1 MTATGM
7 ILRAGW
13 RGRWRAWLALALLLG
28 VFAGAVTGV
37 AAGARRTDAAY
48 PSLVRW
54 SRTPDVLLFSSPGRS
69 SATFAN
75 LAPRQLIGLPQVA
88 EGAGLTGYTV
98 ASPADYDLIAP
109 QDQQV
114 PGAMWHRKLLAGRL
128 PRPGRADEADVSF
141 TGAQQHH
148 LAVGDWIRLVLSAQP
163 GHSPVTVRLH
173 VVGIDAAPSEFPP
186 QFGAGVNVV
195 WATPA
200 FYRQHEH
207 QPLVMFIGAALRL
220 HDGTAGTPAVQHA
233 ASQLAH
239 GRLTLAFPIASQSIN
254 TQRSIH
260 LQAVALWLLAGLLA
274 VTGLLI
280 ARQLLVRLVAAEA
293 GPNGSLR
300 ALGVT
305 RTQLMGAGL
314 GRATL
319 IGVVAGAT
327 AVALAVA
334 LSPVFP
340 VGLARIADPYPGL
353 DADFPAL
360 TAGAFAALL
369 LVVATAAGPT
379 WRSTRRRAGQ
389 AQAPLGDRRSG
400 VTRVTAGLR
409 PVSGAV
415 GVRLALQR
423 GAGRTALPVSS
434 TLAGAALGIA
444 ALTAA
449 LVFAA
454 SLTYL
459 AATPRLYGTTW
470 NASVSSL
477 SNLSGVG
484 VSGAVRAISSD
495 PDVSAFSE
503 GYAGVP
509 LLINGT
515 EADGIAMKAVRGQ
528 PITTPLM
535 AGRLPAG
542 SGEIVLGAQSMR
554 SAGTAL
560 GGTVRVSLGN
570 GPVARL
576 RVVGVAVFPS
586 LDDTLTLG
594 KGADLTI
601 GALGRLVPRSA
612 QLPPFDH
619 VFLRFRPGADPAAFS
634 TLARRVTTAGPF
646 AMDGPPSP
654 TEVIDFGQVQN
665 LPLILGGS
673 FGVLAL
679 LTITHLL
686 ITSVRRRRRDIAVL
700 RAVGFSQRQVR
711 AAVAWQSATLMAV
724 SLVVGV
730 PAGLIAGRQI
740 WLLLTRQLGVLP
752 AVAMPA
758 LALAVLVVAA
768 VPVAVAIAAWPGEAA
783 ARISPALA
791 LRAE

>member
-1 MTATGM
+1 MTVTGM
-7 ILRAGW
+7 ILRAGL
-13 RGRWRAWLALALLLG
+13 RRRWRAWLALALLLG
-28 VFAGAVTGV
+28 LFAGAVTAV

-54 SRTPDVLLFSSPGRS
+54 SRTPDVLLFSSSGRAS
-69 SATFAN
+69 RTFAN

-88 EGAGLTGYTV
+88 EGAAITGYTV
-98 ASPADYDLIAP
+98 ASPADYNLIAP
-109 QDQQV
+109 DDQRV
-114 PGAMWHRKLLAGRL
+114 PGVMWHRKLLAGRL
-128 PRPGRADEADVSF
+128 PRPSRADEADVSF

-148 LAVGDWIRLVLSAQP
+148 LAVGDWIRLGLSARTGP
-163 GHSPVTVRLH
+163 PVTVRLH

-186 QFGAGVNVV
+186 QFGAGINAV

-200 FYRQHEH
+200 FYQLHGH
-207 QPLVMFIGAALRL
+207 QPLVLFIGAALRL
-220 HDGTAGTPAVQHA
+220 RPGSGGVPAVQRA

-274 VTGLLI
+274 LTGLLI
-280 ARQLLVRLVAAEA
+280 ASQLLARLVAAEA

-300 ALGVT
+300 AIGVT
-305 RTQLMGAGL
+305 RAQLMAAGL
-314 GRATL
+314 GRAAL
-319 IGVVAGAT
+319 IGAMAGAV
-327 AVALAVA
+327 AVVLAAA

-340 VGLARIADPYPGL
+340 VGLARVADPYPGL

-360 TAGAFAALL
+360 TAGALGTLL
-369 LVVATAAGPT
+369 LVVAAAAGPT
-379 WRSTRRRAGQ
+379 WRSTGRRAGPVP
-389 AQAPLGDRRSG
+389 APAGGRPSG
-400 VTRVTAGLR
+400 VARVTAGLR

-434 TLAGAALGIA
+434 TLAGAALGVA
-444 ALTAA
+444 ALTAG

-477 SNLSGVG
+477 SNLGGVG
-484 VSGAVRAISSD
+484 VSRALPVISSD
-495 PDVSAFSE
+495 PNVSAISE

-509 LLINGT
+509 LLVNGIPVG
-515 EADGIAMKAVRGQ
+515 AIAMKAARGQ
-528 PITTPLM
+528 PITTPLL
-535 AGRLPAG
+535 AGRLPDQP
-542 SGEIVLGAQSMR
+542 GEIVLGAQTLR
-554 SAGTAL
+554 SAGAAL

-586 LDDTLTLG
+586 LDDALTLG
-594 KGADLTI
+594 KGADVTI
-601 GALGRLVPRSA
+601 GALDRLIPRSA
-612 QLPPFDH
+612 QLPPYDH
-619 VFLRFRPGADPAAFS
+619 VFLRFRPGSGAAVFS
-634 TLARRVTTAGPF
+634 TLARRVTTAGPY

-654 TEVIDFGQVQN
+654 AEVINFGQVQN

-673 FGVLAL
+673 FGVLAM

-724 SLVVGV
+724 SLAVGL

-740 WLLLTRQLGVLP
+740 WLLLTHQLGVLP
-752 AVAMPA
+752 AIDFPAAA
-758 LALAVLVVAA
+758 LAILVAAA
-768 VPVAVAIAAWPGEAA
+768 VPLAVAIAAWPGEAA

>member
-13 RGRWRAWLALALLLG
+13 RGRWRAWVALALLIG
-28 VFAGAVTGV
+28 AFAGAVTAV

-48 PSLVRW
+48 PRLVRW
-54 SRTPDVLLFSSPGRS
+54 SRTPDVLLFSSSGHKSR
-69 SATFAN
+69 TFAS
-75 LAPRQLIGLPQVA
+75 LQPGQLIGLPQVA
-88 EGAGLTGYTV
+88 EGAAMTGYTV

-109 QDQQV
+109 RDQQV
-114 PGAMWHRKLLAGRL
+114 PGVMWHRKLLAGRL

-141 TGAQQHH
+141 TGAQRHH
-148 LAVGDWIRLVLSAQP
+148 LAVGDWIRLALSTQDGP
-163 GHSPVTVRLH
+163 PVTVRLH

-186 QFGAGVNVV
+186 QFGSGVDIV

-200 FYRQHEH
+200 FWRMHRQ

-220 HDGTAGTPAVQHA
+220 RAGTGGVTAVQHA
-233 ASQLAH
+233 ASRLAH

-260 LQAVALWLLAGLLA
+260 LQAVALWLLAALLA
-274 VTGLLI
+274 ITGLLI
-280 ARQLLVRLVAAEA
+280 ARQLLARLVAAES
-293 GPNGSLR
+293 GPNDSLR
-300 ALGVT
+300 ALGLT
-305 RTQLMGAGL
+305 RTQLLAAGL
-314 GRATL
+314 GRAGL
-319 IGVVAGAT
+319 IGAVAGGS
-327 AVALAVA
+327 AVVLGVA
-334 LSPVFP
+334 LSPLFP
-340 VGLARIADPYPGL
+340 VGLAGVAEPYPGL

-360 TAGAFAALL
+360 TAGALGTLL
-369 LVVATAAGPT
+369 LVVVAAAGPT
-379 WRSTRRRAGQ
+379 WRSTGRRAGPSL
-389 AQAPLGDRRSG
+389 ALAGDRPSG

-484 VSGAVRAISSD
+484 VSGAVRTISSD
-495 PDVSAFSE
+495 MDVSAFSE

-515 EADGIAMKAVRGQ
+515 QADGIAMKAVRGQ
-528 PITTPLM
+528 PITTPLL
-535 AGRLPAG
+535 AGRLPAS

-594 KGADLTI
+594 KGAGLTI

-619 VFLRFRPGADPAAFS
+619 VFLRFRPGAGAAAYG

-654 TEVIDFGQVQN
+654 AEVINFGQVQN

-700 RAVGFSQRQVR
+700 RAVGFSRRQVR
-711 AAVAWQSATLMAV
+711 AAVAWQSATLMTV
-724 SLVVGV
+724 SLAVGV

-758 LALAVLVVAA
+758 VTLALLVVAA
-768 VPVAVAIAAWPGEAA
+768 VPVAIAIAAWPGEAA

>member
-1 MTATGM
+1 M
-7 ILRAGW
+7 
-13 RGRWRAWLALALLLG
+13 
-28 VFAGAVTGV
+28 
-37 AAGARRTDAAY
+37 
-48 PSLVRW
+48 
-54 SRTPDVLLFSSPGRS
+54 
-69 SATFAN
+69 
-75 LAPRQLIGLPQVA
+75 
-88 EGAGLTGYTV
+88 TGYTV

-109 QDQQV
+109 DDQRV
-114 PGAMWHRKLLAGRL
+114 PGELWHRKLLAGRL

-141 TGAQQHH
+141 TGAQRHH
-148 LAVGDWIRLVLSAQP
+148 LAVGDWIRLALSARNGP
-163 GHSPVTVRLH
+163 PVTVRLH

-186 QFGAGVNVV
+186 QFGAGVDMV
-195 WATPA
+195 WTTPA
-200 FYRQHEH
+200 FYRLHRH
-207 QPLVMFIGAALRL
+207 QPLVLFIGAALRL
-220 HDGTAGTPAVQHA
+220 RPGTGGVPAVQHA
-233 ASQLAH
+233 ASQLDH
-239 GRLTLAFPIASQSIN
+239 GRLTLAFPIGAQSIN

-280 ARQLLVRLVAAEA
+280 ARQLLARLVAAES
-293 GPNGSLR
+293 GPSDSLR

-305 RTQLMGAGL
+305 RRQLMTAGL
-314 GRATL
+314 GRAAL
-319 IGVVAGAT
+319 IGAVAGAT
-327 AVALAVA
+327 AVLLAVA

-340 VGLARIADPYPGL
+340 VGLAGVAEPYPGV

-360 TAGAFAALL
+360 AVGAAGTLL
-369 LVVATAAGPT
+369 LVVAAAAGPT
-379 WRSTRRRAGQ
+379 WRAAGRRPGRAL
-389 AQAPLGDRRSG
+389 APASGRPSG
-400 VTRVTAGLR
+400 VTRVTTALR

-423 GAGRTALPVSS
+423 GAGATALPVSS

-454 SLTYL
+454 SLTHL

-477 SNLSGVG
+477 SNLGGQG
-484 VSGAVRAISSD
+484 VSPGVIRIIAGD
-495 PDVSAFSE
+495 PNVSAFSE

-515 EADGIAMKAVRGQ
+515 RADGIAMKAAQGP
-528 PITTPLM
+528 PITTPLL
-535 AGRLPAG
+535 AGRPPDQA
-542 SGEIVLGAQSMR
+542 GEIALGAQTLR
-554 SAGTAL
+554 SAGAAL

-570 GPVARL
+570 GPVAHL

-586 LDDTLTLG
+586 LGDDLTLG
-594 KGADLTI
+594 KGADITI
-601 GALGRLVPRSA
+601 GTLDRLIPRGA
-612 QLPPFDH
+612 RLPPYDH
-619 VFLRFRPGADPAAFS
+619 AFVRFRPGSGAAAF
-634 TLARRVTTAGPF
+634 TALAGRVTTAGPY

-654 TEVIDFGQVQN
+654 AEVINFGQVNQF
-665 LPLILGGS
+665 PLILGGS

-686 ITSVRRRRRDIAVL
+686 VTSVRRRRRDIAVL
-700 RAVGFSQRQVR
+700 RAVGFSRRQVR

-724 SLVVGV
+724 SLAVGV

-752 AVAMPA
+752 AVDLPA
-758 LALAVLVVAA
+758 ATLALLVVAA
-768 VPVAVAIAAWPGEAA
+768 VPVAIAIAAWPGEAA